1 MIRKAIVF
9 ISVLSAVSV
18 ILTTPASAYIDP
30 ATTAILYQVIAGI
43 IITAGIT
50 LGIFRRKIVLFFKNL
65 SIKFTKWKIERQVE
79 KNKAAKTTE
88 PKEDPNNSDN

>member
-9 ISVLSAVSV
+9 IFMLSAVV
-18 ILTTPASAYIDP
+18 EILTTPASAYIDP

-43 IITAGIT
+43 VITAGIT

-65 SIKFTKWKIERQVE
+65 HIKFTKWKIEKQVK
-79 KNKAAKTTE
+79 KNETK
-88 PKEDPNNSDN
+88 